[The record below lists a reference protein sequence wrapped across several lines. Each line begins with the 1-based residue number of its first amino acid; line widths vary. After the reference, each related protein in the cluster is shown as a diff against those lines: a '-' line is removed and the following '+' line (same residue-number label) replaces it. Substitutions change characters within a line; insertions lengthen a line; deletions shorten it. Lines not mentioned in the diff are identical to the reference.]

1 VTITDKVYQQYQRYA
16 EVRGLTVAV
25 AIEWALQDWMLSIGQ
40 VYLEDVPVSPTP
52 STMSS
57 KADAI

>member
-1 VTITDKVYQQYQRYA
+1 
-16 EVRGLTVAV
+16 VA
-25 AIEWALQDWMLSIGQ
+25 AALAWALQDWMLSIGE
-40 VYLEDVPVSPTP
+40 VYLEDIPVSPTP